1 MKAKKLFKTL
11 ISLALTMALVLSV
24 CISGLTVFATE
35 NTDVTVNVYDG
46 TAASTYT
53 GGWSR
58 LAATAGV
65 TGILEGKKVER
76 IVPQYA
82 FSDFLQYS
90 INTTVIREEQID
102 FTAVKNFSI
111 FFKNDLGDGVYF
123 NLNEYANTSET
134 LGIKYHSY
142 WFATDTVYWMVD
154 VNENTAKR
162 YFYRDGEY
170 IYLPEGFEGYI
181 IFDLATCTAEALS
194 NFMAC
199 GFDHLMFRLKGFSE
213 KTVGNSL
220 YYGDINVSTA
230 SADSAVTA
238 LTPNAFK
245 QYVAINPVTDNAK
258 GVRKINLTPE
268 VVINDYIGQ
277 SYKLNVPNGSYAL
290 FADTIFTAAE
300 SKDCQAIIIPCST
313 NNGTRPEI
321 AISPIINDSV
331 HNRYGYLKTKYTTI
345 NLINNKIVIS
355 DKITTDAVIEDTEF
369 EGYIIAYIDEDTKV
383 SCSTNADFGVTS
395 GDYSWND
402 FISYY
407 GDCEIAGIFA
417 RSNGSIIGGWEIGE
431 LSYVTDIN
439 AFMKKVLPNDLKF
452 SPDDAVGTP
461 TFTVGGSTANGTMEI
476 VDGGE
481 ILGRSYK
488 FTVPEN
494 YLTSSYNFTTYP
506 IFARE
511 HLKDMGAVVYRMK
524 ITNATSSNRT
534 IIPRLGNALVAGTY
548 MAYNTLTG
556 EYKEVTVSSDGF
568 RIQDETFEGYIILDL
583 TTAKVG
589 SRTWNEYV
597 EYEFGDDKK
606 IPFVFKSPAD
616 TSVNNASI
624 CNDVMF
630 GEMSLIRDLDEFLA
644 EILPQE
650 EVEVPDDNQVVTCD
664 PEIGAAERFVLNG
677 VTSTSTVVE
686 TIDGGDVLGNA
697 WKFTIPEESLDSKYL
712 FRFDLF
718 DNSEDFLNKEG
729 LVYRIK
735 ASNGVFSDKM
745 LNIKIGGTAYN
756 NHFASSYIL
765 VNTLTGTITKSE
777 SPDHRIYITEDE
789 FEGYVILDLTDGHF
803 YAGDGDDWETFFTD
817 ETRVGT
823 TIGAAMENSSNAAV
837 FNDFVFGEVSFVDD
851 INEFIDKATAPEK
864 AGDAND
870 DGIVDVRDLIRI
882 KKYIA
887 DSANTKINI
896 FNSKLGEKGSAPNAS
911 DLVAVRR
918 MLFANGSV
926 PVTDEIGMAI
936 WGLSNLNDW
945 DELYGEFG
953 EARDIFNYAGV
964 SSIENMRTN
973 ATNGAWGWI
982 KVTNLFDNSAATEMN
997 QTDLAILENKIKGYK
1012 HTGIWDN
1019 IVGFYTEEIRGEMT
1033 DEQYKILTKYLSNNY
1048 PGKRIAACLS
1058 IEEVMGTEAFYAAKE
1073 EEIPE
1078 GRNITPANFDTYQ
1091 YTTDIA
1097 YDIYTTI
1104 DKAKYQQYNA
1114 TLATNLAGLDYRQ
1127 WYMPATYIQ
1136 NDLSSE
1142 ELADRETFMIDH
1154 LNLMYELLKD
1164 DIAAGKNAGG
1174 LWLYGW
1180 NTYLEEGEVGA
1191 VHLDQMSQYGTF
1203 TNLMT
1208 RIVEIGKEI
1217 NEMNDKY

>member
-1 MKAKKLFKTL
+1 MKAKKLCKTL
-11 ISLALTMALVLSV
+11 ISLALTLALVLSV

-35 NTDVTVNVYDG
+35 TTDVTVNVYDG

-58 LAATAGV
+58 LSATAGI
-65 TGILEGKKVER
+65 TGILEGKQVER

-82 FSDFLQYS
+82 FSNFLQYS
-90 INTTVIREEQID
+90 IATTTITEEQID

-111 FFKNDLGDGVYF
+111 FFKNDLGDGIQF
-123 NLNEYANTSET
+123 NLNDYYYNKDET
-134 LGIKYHSY
+134 GTTEHSY
-142 WFATDTVYWMVD
+142 YFSTDTVYWMVD
-154 VNENTAKR
+154 INKNIAKR
-162 YFYRDGEY
+162 YLYRSGGY

-181 IFDLATCTAEALS
+181 IFDLATCDAESLS

-199 GFDHLMFRLKGFSE
+199 GLDHLMFRLKEFSE
-213 KTVGNSL
+213 KTVGNAL

-230 SADSAVTA
+230 SADSA
-238 LTPNAFK
+238 LTTLAPDAVK
-245 QYVAINPVTDNAK
+245 QYVAINPITDNAK

-277 SYKLNVPNGSYAL
+277 SYKLNVPNSSYAL

-300 SKDCQAIIIPCST
+300 SKDCQAIVIPCST

-331 HNRYGYLKTKYTTI
+331 QNRYGYLKTKYTTI
-345 NLINNKIVIS
+345 NLINNKVVVS
-355 DKITTDAVIEDTEF
+355 DKITSDAVIEDTEF
-369 EGYIIAYIDEDTKV
+369 EGYIIAYIDADTKV
-383 SCSTNADFGVTS
+383 SCVANTDLGITK
-395 GDYSWND
+395 GDHSWSD
-402 FISYY
+402 FINYY
-407 GDCEIAGIFA
+407 KDYDIAGIFA
-417 RSNGSIIGGWEIGE
+417 RNNGSVIGGWEIGE
-431 LSYVTDIN
+431 LSYVTDVD

-461 TFTVGGSTANGTMEI
+461 KFTVGGSTANGTMEI

-488 FTVPEN
+488 FTVSEN
-494 YLTSSYNFTTYP
+494 YFTSSYNFTTYP

-583 TTAKVG
+583 STAKVG
-589 SRTWNEYV
+589 SRTWNEYI
-597 EYEFGDDKK
+597 EYESGDDNK

-630 GEMSLIRDLDEFLA
+630 GEISLIRDLDEFLA
-644 EILPQE
+644 EILPEE

-664 PEIGAAERFVLNG
+664 PEIGAAEKFVLNG

-735 ASNGVFSDKM
+735 ASNGVFSNKM

-765 VNTLTGTITKSE
+765 VNTLTGTITKSD

-803 YAGDGDDWETFFTD
+803 NAGAGDDWKTFFTD
-817 ETRVGT
+817 ETRVGK
-823 TIGAAMENSSNAAV
+823 TIGAAMESSSNAGL
-837 FNDFVFGEVSFVDD
+837 FNDLVFGEVSFVDD

-870 DGIVDVRDLIRI
+870 DEIVDIRDLIRI

-887 DSANTKINI
+887 DSSDTVINI
-896 FNSKLGEKGSAPNAS
+896 FNAKLADKGSAPNAS

-918 MLFANGSV
+918 MLLDNGSV

-936 WGLSNLNDW
+936 WGLGDLSAW
-945 DELYGEFG
+945 DAIYGEAG
-953 EARDIFNYAGV
+953 AAKDIFNYAGA
-964 SSIENMRTN
+964 SSIENMRIN

-982 KVTNLFDNSAATEMN
+982 KVTNLFNNSSVTEMN
-997 QTDLAILENKIKGYK
+997 PTNLAILENKITGYK
-1012 HTGIWDN
+1012 QTGVWDN
-1019 IVGFYTEEIRGEMT
+1019 IVGFITEEIRGSMT
-1033 DEQYKILTKYLSNNY
+1033 DEQYKILTKYLSVKY

-1058 IEEVMGTEAFYAAKE
+1058 VEEVIGTEAFYAAKGD
-1073 EEIPE
+1073 EIPE

-1097 YDIYTTI
+1097 YDQYFTL
-1104 DKAKYQQYNA
+1104 DKAKYQEYNA
-1114 TLATNLAGLDYRQ
+1114 ILAENLAGLKYKQ

-1136 NDLSSE
+1136 NDLTAE
-1142 ELADRETFMIDH
+1142 ELTARETFMINH
-1154 LNLMYELLKD
+1154 LNLMYELLLD
-1164 DIAAGKNAGG
+1164 DIAAGKDVGG

-1180 NTYLEEGEVGA
+1180 HTYIEDDETGSVF
-1191 VHLDQMSQYGTF
+1191 LDKMNQYGDF
-1203 TNLMT
+1203 SNLIS